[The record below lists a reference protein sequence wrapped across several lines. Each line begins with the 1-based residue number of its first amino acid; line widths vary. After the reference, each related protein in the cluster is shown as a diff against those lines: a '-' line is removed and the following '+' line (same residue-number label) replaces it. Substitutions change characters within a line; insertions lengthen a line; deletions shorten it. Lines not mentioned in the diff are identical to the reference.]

1 MRGTAN
7 REKVNC
13 HGQSDQR
20 QEEGGGN
27 GLSQGTGRTGTA
39 VVELADQLNVAPG
52 GSEID
57 DDAHGDER
65 SAEPERD
72 AGGWGR
78 RSGRRRMVDDLD
90 LLQEQAEAGH
100 DESKTHESKSGANPG
115 EEGAFGG
122 DVVTQVGFW
131 HGHPVRV

>member
-13 HGQSDQR
+13 HGQSHQR

-27 GLSQGTGRTGTA
+27 GLSERARGTGIA
-39 VVELADQLNVAPG
+39 VVELANQLDVAPG
-52 GSEID
+52 GGKIY

-78 RSGRRRMVDDLD
+78 SSGRRRMVDDLD

-100 DESKTHESKSGANPG
+100 DESKTHESEAGANPG
-115 EEGAFGG
+115 EESAFGG
-122 DVVTQVGFW
+122 EVVTQVGFW